1 MTDSMIRIE
10 EHGAYARIVIDR
22 PAKRNAMNAAAR
34 SQLRATL
41 AAVAGRFAVVI
52 LTGTDKSFCA
62 GMDLSD
68 VKADD
73 EVAWE
78 AASRDWIDTL
88 MAIRRH
94 PAVFIAAVNGVA
106 LGGGLSLINVCDLAI
121 AANEASIG
129 MPEMGFGIFPMMAG
143 PTTLKRLAPKD
154 AAWLIYT
161 AERIDG
167 PTAREMR
174 LVNRSVPL
182 AELDAAAR
190 ALAERIGAYSPVAL
204 AESKRAMELIPDHID
219 EWASGMLHGVQ
230 VNKLVR
236 ARGKE

>member
-1 MTDSMIRIE
+1 MTDPMIRIE

-34 SQLRATL
+34 AHLRDAL
-41 AAVAGRFAVVI
+41 AAVAGRFPVVI

-68 VKADD
+68 VRADD
-73 EVAWE
+73 AVAWE

-94 PAVFIAAVNGVA
+94 PAIFIAAINGVA

-121 AANEASIG
+121 AADEASIG
-129 MPEMGFGIFPMMAG
+129 MPEMGFGIYPMMAG
-143 PTTLKRLAPKD
+143 PTTQKRIAPKD
-154 AAWLIYT
+154 AAWLVYT

-167 PTAREMR
+167 PTAREMK

-190 ALAERIGAYSPVAL
+190 TLAERIGAFSAVAL
-204 AESKRAMELIPDHID
+204 TESKRALDLIPTHID
-219 EWASGMLHGVQ
+219 DWAGGMLHGVQ

-236 ARGKE
+236 ASGRG